1 MADLY
6 LERIGFVNPTIVK
19 RDNNGKIERLE
30 SRGLDMASLVAF
42 WRRCFD
48 LDGLLFEKITLHC
61 KSKDFNAMGGRTL
74 ATVRSVRE
82 LLAEQGVECVIDD
95 EWFKG
100 KEENDYKQ
108 KLIATEERYDTL
120 TKTSVEALEKKNE
133 KLKESQAEIEI
144 LKLQNKKLAE
154 AFDSLDKKY
163 DSLKLELELAQAC
176 HKEKCAEFNKLCF
189 DYAKLQ
195 VRNEKFEQNMK
206 NVLEIEKKNAVKE
219 FAEKLKAI
227 ISEKGTLVRDYTGDE
242 LVLRREIDVDEALES
257 IDELFEEVFGN
268 DEE

>member
-6 LERIGFVNPTIVK
+6 LERIGLVNPTIVK

-30 SRGLDMASLVAF
+30 SVGLDMASLVAF
-42 WRRCFD
+42 WRKCFD

-61 KSKDFNAMGGRTL
+61 KSKDFNAMGQRTL

-108 KLIATEERYDTL
+108 KLVATEERYDML

-133 KLKESQAEIEI
+133 RIKELQAENEKLKATLAMAEEHFHEP
-144 LKLQNKKLAE
+144 LPFVNE
-154 AFDSLDKKY
+154 FD
-163 DSLKLELELAQAC
+163 
-176 HKEKCAEFNKLCF
+176 
-189 DYAKLQ
+189 
-195 VRNEKFEQNMK
+195 
-206 NVLEIEKKNAVKE
+206 IEKKNAVKE

-242 LVLRREIDVDEALES
+242 LVLRCEVDVDDVIEL
-257 IDELFEEVFGN
+257 IDGLLK
-268 DEE
+268 

>member
-30 SRGLDMASLVAF
+30 SVGLDMVSLVAF
-42 WRRCFD
+42 WRKCFD

-61 KSKDFNAMGGRTL
+61 KSKDFNAIGRRPIPQCL
-74 ATVRSVRE
+74 SVRE

-95 EWFKG
+95 EWFKDH
-100 KEENDYKQ
+100 E
-108 KLIATEERYDTL
+108 
-120 TKTSVEALEKKNE
+120 V
-133 KLKESQAEIEI
+133 
-144 LKLQNKKLAE
+144 
-154 AFDSLDKKY
+154 
-163 DSLKLELELAQAC
+163 
-176 HKEKCAEFNKLCF
+176 
-189 DYAKLQ
+189 
-195 VRNEKFEQNMK
+195 
-206 NVLEIEKKNAVKE
+206 KNAVEE

-227 ISEKGTLVRDYTGDE
+227 IAEKGTLVRDYTGDK
-242 LVLRREIDVDEALES
+242 LVLRREVDVDEALES